1 MEFPNFGEMWIVIDK
16 DGSGSIDYEEFLQ
29 MVRLVSTNQKCT
41 RILLTGDS
49 TNGQMSFDKAH
60 AAFSSLYK

>member
-1 MEFPNFGEMWIVIDK
+1 MIDK